1 MNDQKFDCQVLIATS
16 VLDCGVNIADSDVKN
31 IVIGHSEKTTFLQ
44 MLGRKRIQSNE
55 AVTLYIKAFEAK
67 TINTLRYNC
76 EKKIQFMLYFSLI
89 NDVDYDRIK
98 EPTANDDGMMPH
110 TLFPAEKIN
119 KIVQLLPHNSALVWT
134 PNPVAA
140 PVFHQY
146 GNIHSDHSHHILSE
160 YEYSHTALIGLLYSL
175 SNYQEAVEEHRQ
187 SQDPAFYLKRQLSW
201 IDQRY
206 DEAQW
211 IGYRESLSSI
221 NQYLS
226 NYSEIW
232 MNKFQQIEFTQGLL
246 LLLGKY
252 PVPVS
257 DIKRVCSNY
266 KKDPKK
272 LPGKKKIND
281 ILSRLSLSYT
291 ITSKQIS
298 PMNRQ
303 THWKVCQK

>member
-1 MNDQKFDCQVLIATS
+1 M
-16 VLDCGVNIADSDVKN
+16 
-31 IVIGHSEKTTFLQ
+31 
-44 MLGRKRIQSNE
+44 
-55 AVTLYIKAFEAK
+55 
-67 TINTLRYNC
+67 
-76 EKKIQFMLYFSLI
+76 
-89 NDVDYDRIK
+89 
-98 EPTANDDGMMPH
+98 
-110 TLFPAEKIN
+110 
-119 KIVQLLPHNSALVWT
+119 
-134 PNPVAA
+134 
-140 PVFHQY
+140 FHQY